1 MVKKPTVLLATGFVD
16 GRGGSKMSS
25 WFYDE
30 MIDRGYKVI
39 VATNSMYK
47 YKLNELKLKCD
58 VTIDLNPE
66 DGRQIIYEKCEE
78 GLKNVNFDYMVSM
91 GWRTYWPYAAYKRKI
106 PYIMVD
112 GGIPIHYDKYPSPF
126 IKEVYANTK
135 LFLMTTWF
143 NWKMPDNDYIIPKI
157 KVVTQ
162 PYPYKRV
169 EGMRKIRNKPRE
181 YFRDIIAQKFPE
193 IKDYEYDLM
202 VYLNLSDAYI
212 DPFNFGPNNRNFVDP
227 WGHQMADYMAQ
238 NEIEPSL
245 FFLFK
250 LIAGFETNYPGKVL
264 LYLMQQKTKFI
275 SEPIVQMCKK
285 VKTIATSGL
294 DVSLDPFIKKAADV
308 NICRATNCDNQADLS
323 LIGEPCITSVVPK
336 NYMDEDTAAIQA
348 EKLGVCYQIQYDD
361 PEYMRKLKE
370 YVSNKAFY
378 TKMSNN
384 TANVFEKFWKT
395 NNFWDELFKVLK

>member
-1 MVKKPTVLLATGFVD
+1 MSNKSVILLATGFVD

-30 MIDRGYKVI
+30 MVARGYKVI

-58 VTIDLNPE
+58 VVIPLTPE
-66 DGRQIIYEKCEE
+66 DSKESIYKKCIE
-78 GLKNVNFDYMVSM
+78 GLRDLDFDYMVSI
-91 GWRTYWPYAAYKRKI
+91 GWRTYWPYVAYKRKI
-106 PYIMVD
+106 PYIMID

-126 IKEVYANTK
+126 IREVYANTK
-135 LFLMTTWF
+135 LFLITTWF
-143 NWKMPDNDYIIPKI
+143 NWKAPENKIIPKI

-169 EGMRKIRNKPRE
+169 EQMRKIRNKPKE
-181 YFRDIIAQKFPE
+181 YFRDILAMKFPE
-193 IKDYEYDLM
+193 IKEYEYDLM
-202 VYLNLSDAYI
+202 VYLNMSDAYI
-212 DPFNFGPNNRNFVDP
+212 DPFNFGPNNRIFVDP

-250 LIAGFETNYPGKVL
+250 LIAGFETNYLGKVL
-264 LYLMQQKTKFI
+264 IYLMQQKTKYI
-275 SEPIVQMCKK
+275 SDPITNMCKK

-294 DVSLDPFIKKAADV
+294 DLSIDPLIKKAADV

-323 LIGEPCITSVVPK
+323 LVGEPCITSVVPL

-361 PEYMRKLKE
+361 PYYIDKLQK
-370 YVSNKAFY
+370 YVNDRQNFE
-378 TKMSNN
+378 KMSKK
-384 TANVFEKFWKT
+384 TAKVFENFWKN
-395 NNFWDELFKVLK
+395 NNFWDELFKVIN

>member
-1 MVKKPTVLLATGFVD
+1 MKKKPVILLTTGFVD
-16 GRGGSKMSS
+16 GRGGSKMCS

-30 MIDRGYKVI
+30 MVARGFKVI

-47 YKLNELKLKCD
+47 YKLNELRLKCD
-58 VTIDLNPE
+58 VVIHLTPE
-66 DGRQIIYEKCEE
+66 DSFESIYKKCEE
-78 GLKNVNFDYMVSM
+78 GLKDVQFDYMVSM
-91 GWRTYWPYAAYKRKI
+91 GWRTYWPYVAYKRNI

-112 GGIPIHYDKYPSPF
+112 GGIPVNYDKYPAPF

-143 NWKMPDNDYIIPKI
+143 NWIAPESKIIPSI

-169 EGMRKIRNKPRE
+169 EEMRKIRNKPKE
-181 YFRDIIAQKFPE
+181 YFREKVAVKFPE
-193 IKDYEYDLM
+193 IRDYEYDLM
-202 VYLNLSDAYI
+202 VYLNLSDAYL

-264 LYLMQQKTKFI
+264 IYLMQEKTKFI
-275 SEPIVQMCKK
+275 SEPIVKMCKK

-294 DVSLDPFIKKAADV
+294 DIGLDPLIKKAADV

-323 LIGEPCITSVVPK
+323 LIAEPCVTSVVPR

-348 EKLGVCYQIQYDD
+348 EKLGICYQIQYDD
-361 PEYMRKLKE
+361 PEYMKKLKE
-370 YVSNKAFY
+370 YVNNKKRFESMQ
-378 TKMSNN
+378 KK
-384 TANVFEKFWKT
+384 TAQVFEDFWAD
-395 NNFWDELFKVLK
+395 NNFWDEFFKVLK